1 MVDAESMTPERARA
15 FATKIAFDRLAARDR
30 SSAELRQALEKKQ
43 VPAEVITEVM
53 GKLAAQG
60 FVNDERFAFEWVAAR
75 HRSKGLARTA
85 LSRELSQKGIAPEL
99 IQLALESLD
108 ADDEKQRAHAL
119 IQRKLP
125 SVARFDTA
133 TQKRRLTSFL
143 MRKGYPPHVC
153 FDVVNQELKAS
164 ESFDEELYFD

>member
-1 MVDAESMTPERARA
+1 MTPERARA

-43 VPAEVITEVM
+43 VPAEVINEVM
-53 GKLAAQG
+53 AKLTAQG
-60 FVNDERFAFEWVAAR
+60 FVNDERFASDWVAAR

-85 LSRELSQKGIAPEL
+85 LSRELSLKGIDPEI
-99 IQLALESLD
+99 IQQAIESLD
-108 ADDEKQRAHAL
+108 PEDERQRAHAL

-125 SVARFDTA
+125 SVARFDLA

-143 MRKGYPPHVC
+143 MRKGYPPHLS
-153 FDVVNQELKAS
+153 FDVVNQELHAC
-164 ESFDEELYFD
+164 ESFGEELDFD